1 MCDLC
6 ELYGEPEVESGVW
19 YLNPKNYARQMY
31 RRRATGYAPSGTEAN
46 VEAQQFAGTG
56 AREAL
61 RAMEEG
67 PEAWAAFQKQAAER
81 RARSDGSQVV
91 PIRDAEKIIDLCSPI
106 GLMHCVCRKG
116 DRGVEERSPEEY
128 TCMGMGVGMLKWERW
143 PERYKGGVYFVNPDE
158 AKEWLW
164 KCDKLGYV
172 HALMTFG
179 VPYIG
184 GFCQCEYPACG
195 IIRSRLDFGYG
206 LRKSHYV
213 ALVDYDKCNGCG
225 VCAQRC
231 QFGALKFE
239 VTIDKANIDPFQ
251 CFGCGLC
258 ETACPTGAI
267 YLKSRMGIPALS
279 GVW

>member
-1 MCDLC
+1 MCHLC
-6 ELYGEPEVESGVW
+6 ELYGDPAVNNGMW

-31 RRRATGYAPSGTEAN
+31 RRRPPGYVP
-46 VEAQQFAGTG
+46 TG
-56 AREAL
+56 AEAGPESGIGLGGL
-61 RAMEEG
+61 RTVQIMEQG
-67 PEAWAAFQKQAAER
+67 PEAWAEYQKGIAER
-81 RARSDGSQVV
+81 ARRGGGSQVV
-91 PIRDAEKIIDLCSPI
+91 PIRDAEKIMDISSPI
-106 GLMHCVCRKG
+106 GLIACICRKV
-116 DRGVEERSPEEY
+116 DRGIDERAPEEY

-143 PERYKGGVYFVNPDE
+143 PERYKGGVHFVNTDE

-179 VPYIG
+179 APYIG
-184 GFCQCEYPACG
+184 GFCQCEYPACVA
-195 IIRSRLDFGYG
+195 IRGRLDFGTG
-206 LRKSHYV
+206 LLKGHHV
-213 ALVDYDKCNGCG
+213 ALVNYDKCNGCG

-267 YLKSRMGIPALS
+267 RLESRMNIPALRE
-279 GVW
+279 VW